1 MRDVIG
7 RYGKNILK
15 MKKCPDTLLFFIIL
29 GMFRRNFTRI
39 GQIYICYKFA
49 QSERTPQN
57 QLRDFSS

>member
-1 MRDVIG
+1 MRNWTLWEK
-7 RYGKNILK
+7 YFEN
-15 MKKCPDTLLFFIIL
+15 KKCPDTLLFFIIL